1 MRLLDV
7 TPRSYAWGSTT
18 AIPNLLGV
26 PPTGEPQA
34 ELWLGCHPADP
45 ARVADG
51 GTLLECIDADP
62 DAELGPALVHEYG
75 PRLPFLLKVLA
86 AGSPLSL
93 QAHPA
98 PARARAGYDEEE
110 RAGVPLDA
118 PERRYK
124 DPYAKP
130 ELLCALTPFDVVA
143 GFRPATDSARLLEE
157 LDVPELKPYVQKLA
171 DDGVQE
177 TFTALLMLPND
188 ARTQLVDA
196 VVRACSAFS
205 GGTRGAEPP
214 AGEFATA
221 AELGAAFPGDI
232 GVVASL
238 LLHRLTLQPG
248 EAIFLP
254 AGNLHAYLRGLGVE
268 IMGNS
273 DNVLRGGLTPKHV
286 DVAELLSVL
295 DFTAGPPPL
304 VTPHRVGGEEVY
316 PTPAREFRLSRLTVP
331 ASPAAVLG
339 SGHPQVLLCASGQVA
354 LRSADDELVLPQGRA
369 AFVSATEP
377 PIRVTGDGLLF
388 RAMPGPSQL

>member
-18 AIPNLLGV
+18 AIPQLLGV

-45 ARVADG
+45 ARVSGG

-62 DAELGPALVHEYG
+62 ETELGPALVHEHG

-93 QAHPA
+93 QAHPG

-157 LDVPELKPYVQKLA
+157 LDVPELKPYVEKLA
-171 DDGVQE
+171 DNGVQE
-177 TFTALLMLPND
+177 TFTALLTLPDN
-188 ARTQLVDA
+188 ARIELVDA
-196 VVRACSAFS
+196 VVRGCT
-205 GGTRGAEPP
+205 GRHEP
-214 AGEFATA
+214 AFATV
-221 AELGAAFPGDI
+221 AELGAAYPGDI

-248 EAIFLP
+248 EAIYLP
-254 AGNLHAYLRGLGVE
+254 PGNLHAYLHGLGVE

-273 DNVLRGGLTPKHV
+273 DNVLRGGLTPKYV
-286 DVAELLSVL
+286 DVPELLSVL

-316 PTPAREFRLSRLTVP
+316 PTPAREFRLSRLAVP
-331 ASPAAVLG
+331 SSPPAVLG
-339 SGHPQVLLCASGQVA
+339 SGHPQVLLCASGHIA
-354 LRSADDELVLPQGRA
+354 LRSRDDELVLPRGRA

-388 RAMPGPSQL
+388 RAMPGPSQP

>member
-34 ELWLGCHPADP
+34 ELWLGCHPTDP

-62 DAELGPALVHEYG
+62 DTELGPALVHEYG

-130 ELLCALTPFDVVA
+130 ELLCALTAFDVVA
-143 GFRPATDSARLLEE
+143 GFRPGADSARLLEQ
-157 LDVPELKPYVQKLA
+157 LDVPELKPYVHKLA

-177 TFTALLMLPND
+177 TFTALLKLPDD
-188 ARTQLVDA
+188 ARIELVEA
-196 VVRACSAFS
+196 VVRAC
-205 GGTRGAEPP
+205 
-214 AGEFATA
+214 AGRSVPEFATA
-221 AELGAAFPGDI
+221 AELDAAYPGDI

-248 EAIFLP
+248 EAIYLP

-316 PTPAREFRLSRLTVP
+316 PTPAHEFRLSRLTVP
-331 ASPAAVLG
+331 SSPPAVLG
-339 SGHPQVLLCASGQVA
+339 SGHPQVLLCASGQVV
-354 LRSADDELVLPQGRA
+354 LRSGDDELVLPQGRA
-369 AFVSATEP
+369 AFVSAAEP

-388 RAMPGPSQL
+388 RAMPGPSQP